1 MHVIY
6 LGTVFFAFAL
16 YLSLETALLANVSVV
31 LGCGLALLS
40 LLAALFVKKEQ
51 ARKIAQVSFFA
62 LLGLLSG
69 LRVGP
74 SAADVLQPYYGKQVL
89 LAGRVEPMSIKS
101 NAEYTSLILQ
111 CEQLQQGQQLTA
123 YKGRMRLS
131 FRNKPRDDVRN
142 LGRIIVEGRLEPLVS
157 LRNPGSFNSELYNRI
172 NNIGGRLGKA
182 KIVSTDAE
190 DVSILTWQY
199 WQDKAAWWNVDL
211 RQRLTLA
218 LGERVGALLGSM
230 LLGGGSAVDEE
241 MRDIFA
247 ANGLSHLL
255 SVSGTHVVLLAS
267 LLMLL
272 LRPLPRPMGR
282 LLLILILGFYAV
294 LCGLRPPVLRA
305 LIMSIVLLLGKG
317 RASDEAENT
326 KVSNYYERAE
336 KGYLLCLVAVVLL
349 LVKPLWLLD
358 SGFQLSFGA
367 TAGLLWL
374 APACAK
380 VFPQSWP
387 DDFSKGVS
395 ITLAAQLATLPI
407 LVVNFH
413 QISLI
418 SLVSNLV
425 LVPVLEL
432 AVLLSLMGTLLLSLP
447 LDLVASAGQGL
458 ASLAAFFVEQVFYQG
473 KLLSQLPYSQV
484 VIGSLPA
491 WCSIVYYALL
501 LVWADLPW
509 IQFLRNQERSCF
521 MAFASLGLLVML
533 LWQQYAPQPLKVY
546 FLDVGQGDSVV
557 IKTTQQKIIV
567 YDTGGLANLDTGKR
581 ILAPFLRSLGKN
593 SVDVLILSHYDFD
606 HVGGAVG
613 LLQQLK
619 VREIVLPQ
627 EALDASSLA
636 LYEAITKTAQ
646 SRGTLIRQA
655 QQGQRWLLGD
665 NAELTLLVPAVTVA
679 DANAGDYREPSG
691 NAASTIAM
699 LHSPQGRLL
708 LTGDLGSE
716 EEKSLAIG
724 RFTVFKAGHHGS
736 RNSNS
741 AELLEHIKPGIVV
754 ISCGKNNT
762 YGHPHRETL
771 VRLEYVGSKVLRT
784 DDLGCIKLAFDESG
798 IKCYSYTYNKF
809 TAVE

>member
-1 MHVIY
+1 MA
-6 LGTVFFAFAL
+6 LFA
-16 YLSLETALLANVSVV
+16 
-31 LGCGLALLS
+31 
-40 LLAALFVKKEQ
+40 LLAALVVKKEL
-51 ARKIAQVSFFA
+51 ARKIALVSFLTF
-62 LLGLLSG
+62 LGLLSG
-69 LRVGP
+69 LRVGS
-74 SAADVLQPYYGKQVL
+74 SATEALQPYYGKQVL

-101 NAEYTSLILQ
+101 NAEYTSIILQ
-111 CEQLQQGQQLTA
+111 CEQLQQAQQLVA
-123 YKGRMRLS
+123 YKGRVRLS
-131 FRNKPRDDVRN
+131 LRNKQRDDLRN
-142 LGRIIVEGRLEPLVS
+142 LGRVVVEGRLEPLVS

-172 NNIGGRLGKA
+172 NHIGGRLGKA
-182 KIVSTDAE
+182 QMVSTDAE
-190 DVSILTWQY
+190 ALSMLTWQY

-218 LGERVGALLGSM
+218 MGKRVGALLGSM
-230 LLGGGSAVDEE
+230 LLGGGSAVDDE
-241 MRDIFA
+241 MREVFA

-272 LRPLPRPMGR
+272 LKPLPRPIGR
-282 LLLILILGFYAV
+282 LLLLLILAFYAV

-317 RASDEAENT
+317 RASDEVENT
-326 KVSNYYERAE
+326 KFSSFYERAE
-336 KGYLLCLVAVVLL
+336 KGYLLCLVAVILL

-380 VFPQSWP
+380 IFPQSWP
-387 DDFSKGVS
+387 DDIGKGVS
-395 ITLAAQLATLPI
+395 ITMSAQLATLPI
-407 LVVNFH
+407 LVANFH

-418 SLVSNLV
+418 SVVSNLI

-432 AVLLSLMGTLLLSLP
+432 AVLLSLLGTLLLSTP
-447 LDLVASAGQGL
+447 LDLLSSVGQGL
-458 ASLAAFFVEQVFYQG
+458 ASLAAFFVEQVLYQG
-473 KLLSQLPYSQV
+473 KVLSMFSYGQLI
-484 VIGSLPA
+484 IGSLPA
-491 WCSIVYYALL
+491 WCSIVYYGLL

-509 IQFLRNQERSCF
+509 VQFWRNQERSCF
-521 MAFASLGLLVML
+521 MTFASFCLVGML
-533 LWQQYAPQPLKVY
+533 LWQQYATQPLQVY

-557 IKTTQQKIIV
+557 IKTSQQKIIV

-581 ILAPFLRSLGKN
+581 ILAPFLRCLGKK
-593 SVDVLILSHYDFD
+593 SVDVLILSHYDYD

-636 LYEAITKTAQ
+636 LYETITKTAQ
-646 SRGTLIRQA
+646 ARGALIRQA
-655 QQGQRWLLGD
+655 QQEQRWLLGD
-665 NAELTLLVPAVTVA
+665 NAELSLLVPAVAVA
-679 DANAGDYREPSG
+679 DANAEDSREPAG

-699 LHSPQGRLL
+699 LHSPQGSLL

-716 EEKSLAIG
+716 EEKSLVIG
-724 RFTVFKAGHHGS
+724 HFTVFKAGHHGS

-741 AELLEHIKPGIVV
+741 AELLQHVKPEIAV

-771 VRLEYVGSKVLRT
+771 ARLEYVGSRVLRT
-784 DDLGCIKLAFDESG
+784 DELGCIKLAFDETG
-798 IKCYSYTYNKF
+798 IKCYSYTCNRF

>member
-1 MHVIY
+1 
-6 LGTVFFAFAL
+6 
-16 YLSLETALLANVSVV
+16 
-31 LGCGLALLS
+31 
-40 LLAALFVKKEQ
+40 
-51 ARKIAQVSFFA
+51 
-62 LLGLLSG
+62 
-69 LRVGP
+69 
-74 SAADVLQPYYGKQVL
+74 
-89 LAGRVEPMSIKS
+89 
-101 NAEYTSLILQ
+101 
-111 CEQLQQGQQLTA
+111 
-123 YKGRMRLS
+123 MRLS

-247 ANGLSHLL
+247 ANGLSNLL
-255 SVSGTHVVLLAS
+255 SVSGTHVILLAS

-272 LRPLPRPMGR
+272 LRSLPRPMGR

-380 VFPQSWP
+380 MFPQSWP

-425 LVPVLEL
+425 LVPVLEM

-458 ASLAAFFVEQVFYQG
+458 AFLAAFFVEQAFYQG

-491 WCSIVYYALL
+491 WCSIVYYAAALWLL
-501 LVWADLPW
+501 LALVCWLCFCGSNMLP
-509 IQFLRNQERSCF
+509 N
-521 MAFASLGLLVML
+521 
-533 LWQQYAPQPLKVY
+533 P
-546 FLDVGQGDSVV
+546 
-557 IKTTQQKIIV
+557 
-567 YDTGGLANLDTGKR
+567 
-581 ILAPFLRSLGKN
+581 
-593 SVDVLILSHYDFD
+593 
-606 HVGGAVG
+606 
-613 LLQQLK
+613 
-619 VREIVLPQ
+619 
-627 EALDASSLA
+627 
-636 LYEAITKTAQ
+636 
-646 SRGTLIRQA
+646 
-655 QQGQRWLLGD
+655 
-665 NAELTLLVPAVTVA
+665 
-679 DANAGDYREPSG
+679 
-691 NAASTIAM
+691 
-699 LHSPQGRLL
+699 
-708 LTGDLGSE
+708 
-716 EEKSLAIG
+716 
-724 RFTVFKAGHHGS
+724 
-736 RNSNS
+736 
-741 AELLEHIKPGIVV
+741 
-754 ISCGKNNT
+754 
-762 YGHPHRETL
+762 
-771 VRLEYVGSKVLRT
+771 
-784 DDLGCIKLAFDESG
+784 
-798 IKCYSYTYNKF
+798 
-809 TAVE
+809 